1 MPLHRILYPTLFP
14 VSNPVFADLVEH
26 CPTILVVVFHFSLYL
41 MSAPAISCP
50 MGLIIVELWSNYLE
64 KLRKPVKTFGPVPSG
79 FVPFC
84 QSVRSRELRMWR
96 KPTVKVYQDILFITF
111 STRPHLYWKPWKSPK
126 RLGRF
131 TTIGQRKVSRQVH
144 TMWDS
149 KQADVHKGGNCT
161 EKAYTSFKTRFPQ
174 LYRCDVLRNRK
185 KV

>member
-1 MPLHRILYPTLFP
+1 
-14 VSNPVFADLVEH
+14 
-26 CPTILVVVFHFSLYL
+26 
-41 MSAPAISCP
+41 MSAPVISCP
-50 MGLIIVELWSNYLE
+50 MGLIIVELWSNYLG

-84 QSVRSRELRMWR
+84 QSVRSRDLRMWR
-96 KPTVKVYQDILFITF
+96 KPTIKVYQDILFITF

-131 TTIGQRKVSRQVH
+131 TTIGQRKVASQVH

-174 LYRCDVLRNRK
+174 FYRCDVLCNRK
-185 KV
+185 KIYCQSCISTVIFKYAQFIFIIRWSGRDTDHSHPSSAEVKNE